1 MEPIGLT
8 LQQAR
13 QKRKLKLETVSKKTK
28 ISIKYLKALE
38 AEDWDAFPAPA
49 YAQAFLRS
57 YADFLNLDSDELVQ
71 EYKKYLEVTA
81 KVPVAEKLILKRI
94 RPKRLTILPIAI
106 SIMVLIVWG
115 GWFLF
120 FRSPSPPIVEVSEEK
135 KAPLILSATVIEEV
149 WVSIAID
156 EGEEIQEL
164 LQAGDFRTWE
174 AEESLEVKVGNAGGI
189 ELELNGEPLEPLG
202 ERGQVVTK
210 TFSREKEEV
219 KDTEKVSR

>member
-174 AEESLEVKVGNAGGI
+174 AEESLEIKVGNAGGI